1 MSFELSAEEQ
11 LIVEA
16 VHELAA
22 GPNGRAHWRE
32 SALANTFP
40 DRLWQAL
47 AEAGYLGL
55 LVPPSASTG
64 WGCRGAIERFP
75 AAARGARAGAPP
87 ALPRPRHAR
96 GRWLR
101 RPPAGCRRARACG
114 GRGGDAPARAANA
127 SGPAVAVG
135 PGRVGVL
142 SASVGS
148 EVRSL
153 PKQRGE
159 RTSARGDRDHQTH
172 RARQGVRLH
181 RP

>member
-55 LVPPSASTG
+55 LVPPSASTC

-87 ALPRPRHAR
+87 APRRPRQAPRPAAAAAAR
-96 GRWLR
+96 EVEAGHGR
-101 RPPAGCRRARACG
+101 PAADA
-114 GRGGDAPARAANA
+114 GDAGA
-127 SGPAVAVG
+127 
-135 PGRVGVL
+135 
-142 SASVGS
+142 
-148 EVRSL
+148 
-153 PKQRGE
+153 
-159 RTSARGDRDHQTH
+159 
-172 RARQGVRLH
+172 
-181 RP
+181 

>member
-55 LVPPSASTG
+55 LVPPEHGGAGLGLTEMAVLMEAMAAEGMALLPTIVSTVMSTN
-64 WGCRGAIERFP
+64 
-75 AAARGARAGAPP
+75 PP
-87 ALPRPRHAR
+87 PQHRSPGPEPR
-96 GRWLR
+96 
-101 RPPAGCRRARACG
+101 
-114 GRGGDAPARAANA
+114 
-127 SGPAVAVG
+127 
-135 PGRVGVL
+135 
-142 SASVGS
+142 
-148 EVRSL
+148 
-153 PKQRGE
+153 
-159 RTSARGDRDHQTH
+159 
-172 RARQGVRLH
+172 
-181 RP
+181 

>member
-55 LVPPSASTG
+55 LAPPEHGRAGLGLTGIAVLMEAMGPGGMALPLMIRSTG
-64 WGCRGAIERFP
+64 MSTIAVPRHGSPGQKRPYLPGP
-75 AAARGARAGAPP
+75 ARG
-87 ALPRPRHAR
+87 
-96 GRWLR
+96 
-101 RPPAGCRRARACG
+101 
-114 GRGGDAPARAANA
+114 
-127 SGPAVAVG
+127 
-135 PGRVGVL
+135 
-142 SASVGS
+142 
-148 EVRSL
+148 
-153 PKQRGE
+153 
-159 RTSARGDRDHQTH
+159 TT
-172 RARQGVRLH
+172 
-181 RP
+181 

>member
-55 LVPPSASTG
+55 LVPPSASTC
-64 WGCRGAIERFP
+64 WGCRGAIEHFP
-75 AAARGARAGAPP
+75 AAARRRGRGRRRRSRV
-87 ALPRPRHAR
+87 LGHAR

-114 GRGGDAPARAANA
+114 GRGGGAPARAA
-127 SGPAVAVG
+127 P
-135 PGRVGVL
+135 PQ
-142 SASVGS
+142 
-148 EVRSL
+148 
-153 PKQRGE
+153 P
-159 RTSARGDRDHQTH
+159 
-172 RARQGVRLH
+172 
-181 RP
+181 

>member
-55 LVPPSASTG
+55 LVPPSASTC
-64 WGCRGAIERFP
+64 WGCRGALN
-75 AAARGARAGAPP
+75 AS
-87 ALPRPRHAR
+87 RPRLGGRGRGRRRRSRVLGHAR

-101 RPPAGCRRARACG
+101 RPPAGCRRARTRG
-114 GRGGDAPARAANA
+114 GRGRGA
-127 SGPAVAVG
+127 SG
-135 PGRVGVL
+135 
-142 SASVGS
+142 
-148 EVRSL
+148 
-153 PKQRGE
+153 
-159 RTSARGDRDHQTH
+159 
-172 RARQGVRLH
+172 
-181 RP
+181 

>member
-55 LVPPSASTG
+55 LVPPEHGGAG
-64 WGCRGAIERFP
+64 LDPLLLRDHRAERGLEQLPPRD
-75 AAARGARAGAPP
+75 ARHPRRRRLPHPRAEVLHLGGRAGA
-87 ALPRPRHAR
+87 
-96 GRWLR
+96 
-101 RPPAGCRRARACG
+101 ARAP
-114 GRGGDAPARAANA
+114 GDAQHAGAR
-127 SGPAVAVG
+127 
-135 PGRVGVL
+135 
-142 SASVGS
+142 
-148 EVRSL
+148 
-153 PKQRGE
+153 
-159 RTSARGDRDHQTH
+159 
-172 RARQGVRLH
+172 
-181 RP
+181 

>member
-55 LVPPSASTG
+55 LVPPSASTC
-64 WGCRGAIERFP
+64 WGCRGATERFP
-75 AAARGARAGAPP
+75 DAARGRGRGRRRRSRV
-87 ALPRPRHAR
+87 LGHAR
-96 GRWLR
+96 GRWLQARAGLRRSRRR
-101 RPPAGCRRARACG
+101 RPRPRCSAAALIAKASPMALPVLPASLGNWGAQLAKRARRAY
-114 GRGGDAPARAANA
+114 
-127 SGPAVAVG
+127 
-135 PGRVGVL
+135 
-142 SASVGS
+142 
-148 EVRSL
+148 
-153 PKQRGE
+153 K
-159 RTSARGDRDHQTH
+159 
-172 RARQGVRLH
+172 RAR
-181 RP
+181 

>member
-1 MSFELSAEEQ
+1 MNFELSAEEQ

-55 LVPPSASTG
+55 LVPPSASTC

-75 AAARGARAGAPP
+75 AAARGARAG
-87 ALPRPRHAR
+87 RPGA
-96 GRWLR
+96 
-101 RPPAGCRRARACG
+101 AG
-114 GRGGDAPARAANA
+114 GRRKAPRTGRGAGNGEGEAGAEGEGDGGGDAGAGGA
-127 SGPAVAVG
+127 
-135 PGRVGVL
+135 GR
-142 SASVGS
+142 
-148 EVRSL
+148 
-153 PKQRGE
+153 P
-159 RTSARGDRDHQTH
+159 
-172 RARQGVRLH
+172 QGQ
-181 RP
+181 

>member
-55 LVPPSASTG
+55 LVPPSASTC

-87 ALPRPRHAR
+87 ALPRPRPRAR
-96 GRWLR
+96 PLAAASPRWLQARAGLRRSRRR
-101 RPPAGCRRARACG
+101 RPRPRCSAAALIAKASPMALPVLPASLGNWGAQLAKRARRAY
-114 GRGGDAPARAANA
+114 
-127 SGPAVAVG
+127 
-135 PGRVGVL
+135 
-142 SASVGS
+142 
-148 EVRSL
+148 
-153 PKQRGE
+153 K
-159 RTSARGDRDHQTH
+159 
-172 RARQGVRLH
+172 RAR
-181 RP
+181 